1 MNRIPVDFAHSVAS
15 QAAQGRRH
23 VTEHEISFMPRAPAL
38 SVAAE
43 FSFAEKCERVNW
55 PGNMPPLRLQC
66 CRGGI
71 MADSR
76 EPGAQQH
83 LFEGRDV
90 AFAEGQRRV
99 GIAEEVLMMKV
110 ASLQGH
116 MISFNHII
124 VYLYIS

>member
-1 MNRIPVDFAHSVAS
+1 
-15 QAAQGRRH
+15 
-23 VTEHEISFMPRAPAL
+23 
-38 SVAAE
+38 
-43 FSFAEKCERVNW
+43 
-55 PGNMPPLRLQC
+55 
-66 CRGGI
+66 